1 MKNNSLNCIFLTLLH
16 SLTYHKQL
24 QFSGELE
31 QGKFYLI
38 SGKVTERNDEL
49 QLVTDRISPA
59 LETDRKLWL
68 NLRDDKYNQKI
79 SQILREFPGSHQVIL
94 HY

>member
-1 MKNNSLNCIFLTLLH
+1 MAFLTVSDSREIFDVTLFPEI
-16 SLTYHKQL
+16 YR

-59 LETDRKLWL
+59 LE
-68 NLRDDKYNQKI
+68 
-79 SQILREFPGSHQVIL
+79 
-94 HY
+94 